1 MLYKFFSSLKS
12 SVYILLFICL
22 MFLIGTIFPQGGN
35 IDDYIEAGGKYITL
49 VRFLDFLDIFASPL
63 FLGITFVL
71 IINLSVCL
79 YDRFRVFLKIKR
91 KPIDFRSLKQH
102 SQTVSFNNGDIMG
115 RLRKMGFKLKEETR
129 DAADPGVKVLERGFS
144 YWWLSWFYH
153 MGIILAIIGFFLTM
167 LFAFEQGVLLYP
179 GQPETISLS
188 SSETVWNKFLEKLG
202 SKTTENGDEDN
213 YILTLKE
220 FRTEYYQGLKI
231 DYPDEKLE
239 RLALGFGIKKLE
251 PSTEGFSYM
260 PKMWLTRL
268 VVKKPDGKIMDAALW
283 VNKPFRTGGLTLYQ
297 MGYEQKINLRV
308 NGIAIE
314 VEARVPFT
322 VDGVDGKFVL
332 GSLKTG
338 ELFKKDGS
346 SEEIIPVTTV
356 YFIPED
362 DTSAKKI
369 IGELSPGENIKFD
382 GILFGFADYKEGS
395 YLSYRNDPGVWLV
408 GFACLFVFLG
418 LIVRNL
424 GAWYRIQCAFEKKIA
439 YVLISTRGI
448 LADKDRILRKLK
460 KKG

>member
-1 MLYKFFSSLKS
+1 MSL
-12 SVYILLFICL
+12 I
-22 MFLIGTIFPQGGN
+22 FLIGTIFPQGGN

-63 FLGITFVL
+63 FLGITFIL

-202 SKTTENGDEDN
+202 YKTTENGKENN

-268 VVKKPDGKIMDAALW
+268 VVKKPDGKIMDASLW

-308 NGIAIE
+308 DGIAME

-322 VDGVDGKFVL
+322 VDGVDGKFAL

-346 SEEIIPVTTV
+346 SEEITPVTTV
-356 YFIPED
+356 YFIPEGD
-362 DTSAKKI
+362 VSAKKV

-382 GILFGFADYKEGS
+382 GILFEFADYKEGS

-408 GFACLFVFLG
+408 GFACLFVFVG

>member
-12 SVYILLFICL
+12 SVYILLFMCL
-22 MFLIGTIFPQGGN
+22 IFLIGTIFPQGGN

-63 FLGITFVL
+63 FLGITVVL

-79 YDRFRVFLKIKR
+79 FDRCRIFLKIKR
-91 KPIDFRSLKQH
+91 KPVDFRSLKQH
-102 SQTVSFNNGDIMG
+102 SQTASFNNGDIMG
-115 RLRKMGFKLKEETR
+115 RLRKMGFKLKAETR
-129 DAADPGVKVLERGFS
+129 DAAEPGVKIFEKGVP

-153 MGIILAIIGFFLTM
+153 LGIILAIVGFFLTM

-202 SKTTENGDEDN
+202 QKTTENRNENN

-239 RLALGFGIKKLE
+239 RLALGLGINKLE

-260 PKMWLTRL
+260 PKMWLTKL
-268 VVKKPDGKIMDAALW
+268 VVKKPDGKVMDAALW

-297 MGYEQKINLRV
+297 MGYEQKIDLRV
-308 NGIAIE
+308 NGIAME

-322 VDGVDGKFVL
+322 VDGVEGKFAL

-346 SEEIIPVTTV
+346 SEEITPVTTV

-362 DTSAKKI
+362 DASAKKG
-369 IGELSPGENIKFD
+369 IGELNFGGTMEFN
-382 GILFGFADYKEGS
+382 GTLFEFADYKEGS

-448 LADKDRILRKLK
+448 LADKDRIIRKLK
-460 KKG
+460 NKG